1 MVSFFLVS
9 GKKLSDGKGLSG
21 KGRLTCK
28 RIDAMQNFYGR
39 AIRDNEG
46 DAKAMAQATRAI
58 LKHYSSTPENP
69 QHDDCP
75 KGSSSW
81 CSYQRDI
88 SSRQRTHK
96 PIKNPL
102 PPAVV
107 EVIQPLFNR
116 LSDERL
122 LAGCEKCYT
131 QNPNECLH
139 HVIWGMA
146 PKEQFNSSTEI
157 STAISLGVLQFNQG
171 FEKSYEDLL
180 RRANILVNDNM
191 KSTWQDID
199 KERIRQSNYRA
210 SPVFS

>member
-1 MVSFFLVS
+1 
-9 GKKLSDGKGLSG
+9 
-21 KGRLTCK
+21 
-28 RIDAMQNFYGR
+28 
-39 AIRDNEG
+39 
-46 DAKAMAQATRAI
+46 MAQATRAI

-210 SPVFS
+210 SPHVQLKKNESPGCFCS